1 MVAVTVMPVLVTIS
15 SLDDMIHSMQ
25 MEKLKLYIGNMVVD
39 LVEKI
44 LQKQGKSL
52 PTGAGN
58 DPSHST
64 TRHALAAQNIRQ
76 KDLRDLNIDSKYF
89 KALQSFP
96 AYNAARNSQA
106 HDTHIAFAKLLLSPR
121 FQEAKPFEYPYWSG
135 LFPFCYDKTVE
146 EVAKSG
152 DDDDM
157 DDWIRKSETG
167 EE

>member
-1 MVAVTVMPVLVTIS
+1 MQDTI
-15 SLDDMIHSMQ
+15 LSMQ
-25 MEKLKLYIGNMVVD
+25 MENLKLYRGNMLVD

-44 LQKQGKSL
+44 LQKQGKSP

-64 TRHALAAQNIRQ
+64 TRHALAAQNIRK
-76 KDLRDLNIDSKYF
+76 KDLKDLDIDLKYL

-96 AYNAARNSQA
+96 VYNAARNSQA

-135 LFPFCYDKTVE
+135 LFPLCYDKTVE
-146 EVAKSG
+146 EVAKLG
-152 DDDDM
+152 DDDDL